1 MEIKEEIKEKDIK
14 KYSYL
19 LIALCWIVYACS
31 YIGKL
36 GYNAN
41 IMQIENAFQVS
52 HAESGTVSSF
62 FFFAYGAGQI
72 INGLFCKRYNLKYVV
87 LAVLYY
93 RVYPIF

>member
-1 MEIKEEIKEKDIK
+1 MILNENVKNAIKEKDIK

-41 IMQIENAFQVS
+41 IIQIENSFNVS

-62 FFFAYGAGQI
+62 FFFD
-72 INGLFCKRYNLKYVV
+72 NLKHMV
-87 LAVLYY
+87 AQ
-93 RVYPIF
+93 F

>member
-1 MEIKEEIKEKDIK
+1 MKINEEIKEKDIK

-41 IMQIENAFQVS
+41 IIQIENAFQVS

-72 INGLFCKRYNLKYVV
+72 INGLFCKRYNLK
-87 LAVLYY
+87 LL
-93 RVYPIF
+93 